1 MMIFI
6 EVAAEVSIKI
16 EDSNCDFD
24 VLYLPKDAISDKA
37 FLDKKIIGVKINDI
51 PINQNLIGNEFSN
64 LIEIIKFLNFHEGDV
79 TQAIQILNSANSI
92 SEISDQNGKREH

>member
-16 EDSNCDFD
+16 EDRN
-24 VLYLPKDAISDKA
+24 YKIQKA

-64 LIEIIKFLNFHEGDV
+64 LIEIIKFLNFHVGDV
-79 TQAIQILNSANSI
+79 TEAIQILNSANSI

>member
-16 EDSNCDFD
+16 EDSNCDLD

-37 FLDKKIIGVKINDI
+37 FIDKKIISVKINNI
-51 PINQNLIGNEFSN
+51 PINQNLIGNEFGN
-64 LIEIIKFLNFHEGDV
+64 LIEIIKFLNFHANDV
-79 TQAIQILNSANSI
+79 INAIHLLNTANDI

>member
-16 EDSNCDFD
+16 EDSNCDLD

-64 LIEIIKFLNFHEGDV
+64 LIEIIKFLNFHVGDV
-79 TQAIQILNSANSI
+79 TEAIQILNSANSI